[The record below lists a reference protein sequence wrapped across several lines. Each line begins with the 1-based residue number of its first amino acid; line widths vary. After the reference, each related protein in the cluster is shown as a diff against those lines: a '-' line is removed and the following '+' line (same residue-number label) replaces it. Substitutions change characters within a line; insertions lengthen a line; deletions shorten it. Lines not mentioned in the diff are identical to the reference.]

1 MTDTVAAEMR
11 HHLARLR
18 GPYGAMGRD
27 ERMDTMRRLLGAEP
41 DSQVMI
47 RLAAHALIYA
57 HELRELEDRAEK
69 MAAGQMR
76 LGDVPP

>member
-1 MTDTVAAEMR
+1 
-11 HHLARLR
+11 
-18 GPYGAMGRD
+18 
-27 ERMDTMRRLLGAEP
+27 
-41 DSQVMI
+41 MI